1 MLAMS
6 LSEYFGLAW
15 PLLLGFLLV
24 EIAILDPLFQ
34 IVKYQTY
41 HYGRFFLLRRIL
53 NVVAFDTSKWEPD
66 NPAAMPGPTGGVAVL
81 LLLTGLILIFSQY
94 VLVGLG
100 ALASVAFIFVGMHYR
115 DLNKKYER

>member
-1 MLAMS
+1 MS
-6 LSEYFGLAW
+6 LSEDFGLAW
-15 PLLLGFLLV
+15 PLLIGFLIV

-41 HYGRFFLLRRIL
+41 RYGRFFLLRRIL
-53 NVVAFDTSKWEPD
+53 SVVAFDTSKWEPD
-66 NPAAMPGPTGGVAVL
+66 NLAAMPGPTGGITVL
-81 LLLTGLILIFSQY
+81 LLLTGLILIFSRY
-94 VLVGLG
+94 LLVGLG